1 MTTPLTPTEPRETRR
16 HDPLLAAVRDG
27 VRVLDLGRPLFVGMP
42 QSPNHPAYW
51 HTLPRRH
58 GDRTR
63 ADGGS
68 AANDM
73 LVMGTHVGTHIDAL
87 AHVSHN
93 GRLHGGAD
101 ARAAG
106 AGGVYPDHGVHTIA
120 PMVRRGV
127 LLDVPAALGEDAC
140 AAGYEITPD
149 DLDAAE
155 RRQGTPVGEG
165 DVVLVRSGW
174 GRNFDNP
181 DRNVYIGGASGV
193 PGVGEAGA
201 RWLVER
207 GVHAAGADTIA
218 FEHLAPGKG
227 HSVLPAHRVLLVEAG
242 IYIIETL
249 ALEEAA
255 EQGVHE
261 FTFVL
266 APLAL
271 YGATGSPVRPLAVVG
286 GAGPGNVA
294 TANGAAGSAA
304 ANGAER
310 GGGHHG

>member
-1 MTTPLTPTEPRETRR
+1 MNKTASIIQPAPTGRR
-16 HDPLLAAVRDG
+16 DPLLAAVREG
-27 VRVLDLGRPLFVGMP
+27 VRVLDLGRRLHIGMP

-58 GDRTR
+58 GDRVR

-93 GRLHGGAD
+93 GKLYGGAD
-101 ARAAG
+101 ARTAG
-106 AGGVYPDHGVHTIA
+106 IGGVYPDHGVHTIA

-127 LLDVPAALGEDAC
+127 LLDVPAALGTEVC
-140 AAGYEITPD
+140 EPGQEITVA
-149 DLDAAE
+149 DLEAAE
-155 RRQGTPVGEG
+155 RLQGTPVERG

-174 GRNFDNP
+174 GRRFDGP
-181 DRNVYIGGASGV
+181 DREDFIGNDSGV

-201 RWLVER
+201 QWLAAR
-207 GVHAAGADTIA
+207 GVHAAGADSIA
-218 FEHLAPGKG
+218 FERLAPGAG
-227 HSVLPAHRVLLVEAG
+227 HASLPAHRVLLVESG

-249 ALEEAA
+249 DLEEIAA
-255 EQGVHE
+255 RQVHE

-266 APLAL
+266 SPLPL
-271 YGATGSPVRPLAVVG
+271 FGATGSPVRPLAVVSDPS
-286 GAGPGNVA
+286 AGDG
-294 TANGAAGSAA
+294 
-304 ANGAER
+304 R
-310 GGGHHG
+310 G